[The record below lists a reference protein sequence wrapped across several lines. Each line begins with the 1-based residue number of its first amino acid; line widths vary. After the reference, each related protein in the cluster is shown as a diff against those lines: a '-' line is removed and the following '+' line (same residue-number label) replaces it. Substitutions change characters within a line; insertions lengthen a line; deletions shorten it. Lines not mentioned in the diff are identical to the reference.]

1 MVLEDINMKRR
12 RFLLYN
18 ISYISS
24 IFHHISSKIYQNL
37 IATGVSD
44 CLFSHLHDWAGIAGQ
59 VAVRKEPNTKS
70 EALRQLPQGER
81 PGCTG
86 LGGC

>member
-1 MVLEDINMKRR
+1 MTQISSI
-12 RFLLYN
+12 
-18 ISYISS
+18 ISYISLYF
-24 IFHHISSKIYQNL
+24 IQNL

-44 CLFSHLHDWAGIAGQ
+44 CLLSHLHDWAGGIAGQ